1 MFEKGGRDKCQGKAE
16 GELQQFGREISEGQL
31 RRCIE
36 MKLNGLLE
44 WNTNALTLCQDLRR
58 RTLIHLIDWRV
69 TCWSLGLLSAT
80 LLSLCECSKLPKL
93 PVLHLHWRRLPRLR
107 KVYFSQGLL
116 YDVEDILAGVLHIC
130 QQSNFP
136 ELWLMEGLPVTR
148 PGRTNAL
155 YWMSPPSPQLDFLP
169 IQYQA
174 LSLILTLCRIVEHD
188 RWMLACCRRA
198 FNRGAREATSWRQF
212 RRQEGG
218 LLLRQL
224 GSVQKGGLWMIVE
237 KIS

>member
-1 MFEKGGRDKCQGKAE
+1 
-16 GELQQFGREISEGQL
+16 
-31 RRCIE
+31 

-148 PGRTNAL
+148 AGRTNAL
-155 YWMSPPSPQLDFLP
+155 YWMSPPSPLHFYRST
-169 IQYQA
+169 IQPTAY
-174 LSLILTLCRIVEHD
+174 LILTLCWILQHDWSSLLDCWIVQASFQQRCERSDKLKVLLTTGRWFAITPTGPSTERWDLKCNQISHHD
-188 RWMLACCRRA
+188 G
-198 FNRGAREATSWRQF
+198 NPDNS
-212 RRQEGG
+212 
-218 LLLRQL
+218 
-224 GSVQKGGLWMIVE
+224 E
-237 KIS
+237 KVKTLTR